1 MVPVPGHHITTPYK
15 KRGKLWSLGWHTG
28 SDFAASVGTKIVSA
42 TPGRVIAANAY
53 DRSYGYKV
61 IIRWGKYDVWYCHM
75 RNGYATVRVGQT
87 VEAGQQIGKVGDVG
101 NITGP
106 HLHMEL
112 RTAGAGFAA
121 SSFHDPQIAID
132 YQEDELPEPKD
143 IWLWDGIP
151 IQEPANTAEN
161 IAKNPNWSPKS
172 VLSTML
178 REQAKQTI
186 LLEKLVARLEGDTPV
201 EGGDTPKA

>member
-1 MVPVPGHHITTPYK
+1 VNPVPGHRITTPYK
-15 KRGKLWSLGWHTG
+15 KRGKYWSLGWHTG
-28 SDFAASVGTKIVSA
+28 SDFAASVGTVIVSA
-42 TPGRVIAANAY
+42 TPGTVIAANAY

-75 RNGYATVRVGQT
+75 RYGYATVRVGET
-87 VEAGQQIGKVGDVG
+87 VKAGEQIGKVGDVG

-132 YQEDELPEPKD
+132 YQEDDVAISKED
-143 IWLWDGIP
+143 RD
-151 IQEPANTAEN
+151 A
-161 IAKNPNWSPKS
+161 IAFAVQAYKN
-172 VLSTML
+172 
-178 REQAKQTI
+178 E
-186 LLEKLVARLEGDTPV
+186 RLETRDIYQIQRDTDATVKRLEAKIDALTKVV
-201 EGGDTPKA
+201 EGKA